1 MKAAIGLEYLAQNI
15 TEFIHLGEGYV
26 RDACQGRSTVHCMY
40 ERSCIKRP
48 EEEAF
53 LDLDCICLALDVGG
67 THTKAALGMFRPGSA
82 ASWRM
87 LFDLANEAL
96 LPESTTELP
105 IYAFARELAQR
116 ARASLEQLGV
126 PISSVESVA
135 LVWSNQLES
144 VVFDNGRTRGVT
156 GLVTGLQA
164 GTYRKSEWFVRGLHD
179 GFNLGELIL
188 SSLMERDILPKV
200 FVVGNDTVFTLTAL
214 PGAHAGVVASS
225 GGNCTLLG
233 TSGADED
240 FIFNSEIGSLLKVP
254 EHLLSEGDQALQ
266 RATGTAIAFE
276 DILAGK
282 WLPRLLEEHVIA
294 LSNHS
299 GSSLR
304 ALAAALVGQ
313 ELRFDMND
321 VRIIAGVEPLPALLR
336 PLLLTGDAAEGE
348 LRELGRA
355 LVGRAGVAAGA
366 LCYFSTFNQIVA
378 GRGAV
383 TIALDSAM
391 ARYVPGYF
399 SSLSE
404 AFRVLLEKRGV
415 SGAVTLMQP
424 LKSLEGGDISVPLR
438 GAALAGALWK

>member
-1 MKAAIGLEYLAQNI
+1 MITAIGLEKLAQNI
-15 TEFIHLGEGYV
+15 SDFTRLGEGCV
-26 RDACQGRSTVHCMY
+26 LDACQRRSVAQCLY
-40 ERSCIKRP
+40 DSSCIKRL

-53 LDLDCICLALDVGG
+53 IALDCVCLALDVGG

-82 ASWRM
+82 ATWRV
-87 LFDLANEAL
+87 LFDVENEAL
-96 LPESTTELP
+96 LPELTTELP

-116 ARASLEQLGV
+116 ARVSLEQLGV
-126 PISSVESVA
+126 PISSVESAA

-266 RATGTAIAFE
+266 RATGTPIAFE
-276 DILAGK
+276 DLLAGK

-294 LSNHS
+294 RSHHS
-299 GSSLR
+299 DSSLR

-321 VRIIAGVEPLPALLR
+321 VRMIASIEPLPALLR
-336 PLLLTGDAAEGE
+336 PFLLKGDAAEGE

-366 LCYFSTFNQIVA
+366 LCYFSTFNQLVK
-378 GRGAV
+378 GRGVVA
-383 TIALDSAM
+383 IALDSAM

-404 AFRVLLEKRGV
+404 AFRVLLEKRGAL
-415 SGAVTLMQP
+415 GTVTLMQP